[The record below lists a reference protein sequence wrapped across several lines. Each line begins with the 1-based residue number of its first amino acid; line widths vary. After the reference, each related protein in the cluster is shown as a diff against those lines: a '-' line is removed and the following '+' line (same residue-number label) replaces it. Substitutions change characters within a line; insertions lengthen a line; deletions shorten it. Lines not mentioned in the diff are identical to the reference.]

1 MRQLEIIP
9 QLDSSSH
16 HPQFQVISAVSSRR
30 VKMVNT
36 LICLTQIL
44 SYLIEHIL
52 NDIIPLLF
60 SEINK

>member
-9 QLDSSSH
+9 QLDNSNP

-52 NDIIPLLF
+52 NDII
-60 SEINK
+60 